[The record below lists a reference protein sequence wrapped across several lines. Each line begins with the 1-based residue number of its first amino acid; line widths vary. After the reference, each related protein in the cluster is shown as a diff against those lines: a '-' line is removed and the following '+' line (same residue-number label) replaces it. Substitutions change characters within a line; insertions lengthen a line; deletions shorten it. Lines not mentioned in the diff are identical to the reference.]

1 MKKILFFFMTAIAM
15 LFTACQS
22 CGTQPAPEQKDT
34 AVVIASD
41 DWNVLIEKSVIAIQ
55 ATYPEYTFYEASG
68 NLKKINLQDVTWG
81 VDRNTFQIVFGKIN
95 GNATVIGT
103 IKNDTLK
110 LEQVDEPWL
119 EDVHTT
125 PFVALD
131 LDYAIKKIQEAIDVE
146 FEEGTPAVF
155 RFQLFYSIYEPEYL
169 IGDWRTCH
177 SIKAYS
183 GKVDE
188 PLKGAKGLCAK
199 QPGFA
204 EKK

>member
-1 MKKILFFFMTAIAM
+1 MKKILFIFMSAFAM
-15 LFTACQS
+15 LLTACQS
-22 CGTQPAPEQKDT
+22 CGTQPEPEQKDT

-41 DWNVLIEKSVIAIQ
+41 DWNVLIEKSVIAIH
-55 ATYPEYTFYEASG
+55 AAYPEYEFYEASG
-68 NLKKINLQDVTWG
+68 NLKKINLENTTWG
-81 VDRNTFQIVFGKIN
+81 VDRNTFQIVFGKVN
-95 GNATVIGT
+95 DNATVIGT

-146 FEEGTPAVF
+146 FEEGTVAVF
-155 RFQLFYSIYEPEYL
+155 RFQLFYSIFEPEYL
-169 IGDWRTCH
+169 IGNWETCH

-188 PLKGAKGLCAK
+188 PLKGTKGFCAK

>member
-1 MKKILFFFMTAIAM
+1 MAAFAM

-22 CGTQPAPEQKDT
+22 CGTQPEPEQKDT

-41 DWNVLIEKSVIAIQ
+41 DWTDLVEKSAIAIH
-55 ATYPEYTFYEASG
+55 AAYPEYEFYEASG
-68 NLKKINLQDVTWG
+68 NLKKINLENTTWG
-81 VDRNTFQIVFGKIN
+81 VDRNTFQIVFGKVN
-95 GNATVIGT
+95 DNATVIGT

-125 PFVALD
+125 PFVSLD
-131 LDYAIKKIQEAIDVE
+131 LDYAIKKIQEAVDIE
-146 FEEGTPAVF
+146 FKEGSPAVL
-155 RFQLFYSIYEPEYL
+155 RFQLYPNINEPEFL
-169 IGDWRTCH
+169 IGHISDCH
-177 SIKAYS
+177 SIKVFS